1 MARAE
6 DGSPVGLSVS
16 TKSIAPGDI
25 RVGAADTF
33 LVLEVPEVTPR
44 RRARSLVKVLSKGEI
59 THVRF
64 NWMLLTTIPLEDTVE
79 TR

>member
-1 MARAE
+1 
-6 DGSPVGLSVS
+6 VS
-16 TKSIAPGDI
+16 TKSMAPGDI
-25 RVGAADTF
+25 RVGATDTF

-44 RRARSLVKVLSKGEI
+44 RRARSLVKVLSRGEI